1 MVRIWTL
8 LTIGIV
14 ALFAT
19 SEGKKLNKKCRSLL
33 ISALFKAQIAIKIDA
48 MRTGNI
54 FLLVLF
60 T

>member
-19 SEGKKLNKKCRSLL
+19 SEGKKLNKKYRSLL